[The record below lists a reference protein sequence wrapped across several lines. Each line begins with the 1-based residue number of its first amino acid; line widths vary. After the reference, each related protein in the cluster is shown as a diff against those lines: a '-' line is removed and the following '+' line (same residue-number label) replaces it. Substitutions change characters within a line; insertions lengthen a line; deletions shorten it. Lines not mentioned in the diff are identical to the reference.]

1 MNFELSDEQL
11 TLQQT
16 ARKFI
21 QQSCPPSTAKE
32 WDETYTYPEK
42 FLRDIAAMGWNSIA
56 FPEEEGG
63 GGGGPIELTILA
75 EELGRASFDVAMCF
89 IVNLIATATLAKF
102 ATDEQRATLLPDFT
116 SGRRRMSISI
126 SEPDAGSDVKA
137 LSLRAEDKG
146 DHLVLTGQKMWCT
159 GAGLPNTVIG
169 MYVRTQGHRGDRSGI
184 SLLMVDPSSE
194 GVELRQIPTL
204 ARHVMGTYEVYL
216 DGVVIPKSSLIGQLH
231 NGWDVL
237 MSSLEI
243 ERVLLSGGYVGAAQA
258 TVDEALNYA
267 KQRRQFDNRIGDF
280 QAIAHTLANLQT
292 EVDAARLLAYRAAW
306 LLASGRPC
314 SREGSMAKLFGSET
328 YVRAAR
334 EGMQVWGGYGFS
346 TESVMSFR
354 YRESIVTTISGGTSQ
369 IQRNGIARSMG
380 LKP

>member
-1 MNFELSDEQL
+1 MNFELSDEQR

-21 QQSCPPSTAKE
+21 QQSCSAGTAKE

-89 IVNLIATATLAKF
+89 IVNLIATTTLAKF
-102 ATDEQRATLLPDFT
+102 ATDEQRATVLPDFT
-116 SGRRRMSISI
+116 SGRKRMSISI

-146 DHLVLTGQKMWCT
+146 DHFVLTGQKMWCT
-159 GAGLPNTVIG
+159 GAGLPNTIIG
-169 MYVRTQGHRGDRSGI
+169 IYVRTEGHRGDRGGI
-184 SLLMVDPSSE
+184 SLLMLDPSSE

-216 DGVVIPKSSLIGQLH
+216 DGVVVPKSSLIGELH

-258 TVDEALNYA
+258 TVDEALSYA
-267 KQRRQFDNRIGDF
+267 KQRRQFGNRIGDF

-292 EVDAARLLAYRAAW
+292 DVDAARLLAYRAAW
-306 LLASGRPC
+306 LLAAGRPC

-346 TESVMSFR
+346 TESIMSFR
-354 YRESIVTTISGGTSQ
+354 YRESIVATISGGTSQ